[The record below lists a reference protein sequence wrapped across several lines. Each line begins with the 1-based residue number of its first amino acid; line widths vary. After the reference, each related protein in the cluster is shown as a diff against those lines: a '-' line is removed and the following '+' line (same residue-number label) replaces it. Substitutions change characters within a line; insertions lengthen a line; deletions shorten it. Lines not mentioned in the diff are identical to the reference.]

1 MTAPTRGALVRAG
14 FLDADRSG
22 RCLEDLA
29 DWASDEVV
37 ALLAASPDPDQAV
50 LGLVRLSEAVDGE
63 HREQLGAL
71 LTDRSQHGPGRRRLI
86 QLLGSSSGLTDHL
99 VRHPAHWRE
108 VADAQLRDAA
118 TVYEQ
123 VARDVGDATGTP
135 AYDALRVA
143 YRRQL
148 VRIAAYDVTSD
159 PIEALP
165 IVGESLADL
174 AGACLEAA
182 LGIARRE
189 VDGAERAR
197 LAVIGMG
204 KCGGRELNYVSDVD
218 VIFAAEPAEGDDDE
232 TGAREIAG
240 KLAVATIQACSAHT
254 AEGTLW
260 EVDTALRPEGK
271 QGPLVRTVA
280 GHAAYYERWAKTWE
294 FQALLKA
301 RHVAGDA
308 EVGAAYLDAMLPM
321 VWQASTRENFVQDV
335 QAMRARV
342 EQYVP
347 ASESERQLKLGPG
360 GLRDVE
366 FSVQL
371 LQLVHGRSDEHL
383 RNRATLVGI
392 ESLMRGGYVGRTDA
406 HELDRCYR
414 ILRVL
419 EHRIQLSRMRRTHL
433 MPTDP
438 EQLRPLG
445 RALGITRDPA
455 EGVVK
460 LWRDT
465 ARDVRRLYERLFF
478 RPLLS
483 AVARLSDDDACLSLD
498 SAQDRFAALG
508 YADPKGA
515 IGHIQALTGG
525 VSRRAA
531 IQRTLLPVMLHW
543 FAQEADPDLGLLAFR
558 RISDRLGGTHWYLKM
573 LRDEGGAAQ
582 LMARVLASSRYAG
595 QLIEGAPSSV
605 AVFGSAGARIP
616 LRRAQIVDALRAAID
631 RHDDPDDAVR
641 AIRETRRTELI
652 RVAVA
657 DIAGTLDLDTLE
669 QALTDIAAATIQSA
683 LDVAIRQ
690 VERTTG
696 GPLATRIAVIGMGRL
711 GGRETGYSSD
721 ADVLFVHDP
730 HEGAES
736 GLAQTQAT
744 QVVNRLR
751 DSLGASGPDPSLTVD
766 ADLRPE
772 GKSGPIVR
780 TLASYAA
787 YYERWSA
794 GWEAQ
799 ALLRAAPIAGDVDLG
814 ERFVRLIDPLRYPEG
829 GIDDAAVRQ
838 IRRLKARMEAERI
851 PRGGDR
857 RTHFKLGRG
866 GMSDVEWTVQLA
878 QLEHAHEIPAL
889 RHTGTYSLLAVMAQH
904 DLLTEEEADT
914 LGATWSLATRMR
926 NAGVLWRGR
935 AMESLPSSLADVRGI
950 ASLLGWP
957 LTRSYGLQED
967 YLRQTRLARAII
979 EHRFY
984 ESDLT
989 EGRDAFPTPR

>member
-1 MTAPTRGALVRAG
+1 
-14 FLDADRSG
+14 F
-22 RCLEDLA
+22 
-29 DWASDEVV
+29 
-37 ALLAASPDPDQAV
+37 ALLAAAPDPDQAV
-50 LGLVRLSEAVDGE
+50 LGLVRLSEAVTGSE
-63 HREQLGAL
+63 LTGLGAL
-71 LTDRSQHGPGRRRLI
+71 LLDPGPGRRRLI
-86 QLLGSSSGLTDHL
+86 QLLGSSAGLTDHL
-99 VRHPAHWRE
+99 VRHPHHWRDI
-108 VADAQLRDAA
+108 ADARLIELD
-118 TVYEQ
+118 TVYAQ
-123 VARDVGDATGTP
+123 VAADVGEAVGTP
-135 AYDALRVA
+135 GYDALRVA

-148 VRIAAYDVTSD
+148 MRIAAHDVTSD
-159 PIEALP
+159 PIEVLP
-165 IVGESLADL
+165 GVGEGLADL
-174 AGACLEAA
+174 AGACLDAA
-182 LGIARRE
+182 LKMAARE
-189 VDGAERAR
+189 VDGSERVR
-197 LAVIGMG
+197 LAVIAMG

-218 VIFAAEPAEGDDDE
+218 VIFVAEPTEAGDDERTTLD
-232 TGAREIAG
+232 IAC
-240 KLAVATIQACSAHT
+240 KLAVATIRACSEHT

-308 EVGAAYLDAMLPM
+308 EVGAAYLTALLPL

-366 FSVQL
+366 FSTQL
-371 LQLVHGRSDEHL
+371 LQLVHGRSDEKL
-383 RNRATLVGI
+383 RHRSTLAGI
-392 ESLMRGGYVGRTDA
+392 ESLSRGGYIGRQAGYD
-406 HELDRCYR
+406 LDRCYR

-419 EHRIQLSRMRRTHL
+419 EHRIQLSKMRRTHL
-433 MPTDP
+433 IPVDP
-438 EQLRPLG
+438 AQLRPLG
-445 RALGITRDPA
+445 RALAVGDDPA
-455 EGVVK
+455 ESVVT

-498 SAQDRFAALG
+498 SAQDRFSALG

-531 IQRTLLPVMLHW
+531 IQRTLLPVMLQW

-582 LMARVLASSRYAG
+582 LLARVLANSRYAG

-605 AVFGSAGARIP
+605 AVFGSTQARVP
-616 LRRAQIVDALRAAID
+616 LQRKAIAEVMQAAID
-631 RHDDPDDAVR
+631 RQDDPDAAIR
-641 AIRETRRTELI
+641 AIREIRRGELI

-657 DIAGTLDLDTLE
+657 DIAAALELSTLE
-669 QALTDIAAATIQSA
+669 IALTDIAAATIQAA
-683 LDVAIRQ
+683 LDVAVREVVTATAQ
-690 VERTTG
+690 
-696 GPLATRIAVIGMGRL
+696 PLTTRIAVIGMGRL
-711 GGRETGYSSD
+711 GGHETGYSSD
-721 ADVLFVHDP
+721 ADVLFVHEP
-730 HEGAES
+730 LPGVASEH
-736 GLAQTQAT
+736 AQNQAT

-751 DSLGASGPDPSLTVD
+751 TSLAASGPDPSLTID

-772 GKSGPIVR
+772 GKSGPTVR

-799 ALLRAAPIAGDVDLG
+799 ALLRASPIAGDEELG
-814 ERFVRLIDPLRYPEG
+814 RRFMEVIDPLRYPQG
-829 GIDDAAVRQ
+829 GIDDGAIRQ

-866 GMSDVEWTVQLA
+866 GLSDVEWTVQLA
-878 QLEHAHEIPAL
+878 QLEHGHEIPAL
-889 RHTGTYSLLAVMAQH
+889 RHTGTPSLLVVMQQH
-904 DLLTEEEADT
+904 DLLTQEEAEQ
-914 LGATWSLATRMR
+914 LAAAWVLATRLR
-926 NAGVLWRGR
+926 NAGMLWRGR
-935 AMESLPSSLADVRGI
+935 SMESLPSSLADVRGI

-957 LTRSYGLQED
+957 LSRAYGLQED
-967 YLRQTRLARAII
+967 YLRRTRLARTIM

-984 ESDLT
+984 GSDLS
-989 EGRDAFPTPR
+989 EHRDENPSHR

>member
-1 MTAPTRGALVRAG
+1 MTQRTRGSLVRAG
-14 FLDADRSG
+14 FLEAVRSG
-22 RCLEDLA
+22 KCLQDLG

-50 LGLVRLSEAVDGE
+50 LGLVRLKEAISG
-63 HREQLGAL
+63 RESTDLGQVLA
-71 LTDRSQHGPGRRRLI
+71 QAGPGRRRLI
-86 QLLGSSSGLTDHL
+86 QLLGSSAGLTDHL
-99 VRHPAHWRE
+99 VRHPAHWR
-108 VADAQLRDAA
+108 DAA
-118 TVYEQ
+118 GGHLVQTTAVYQ
-123 VARDVGDATGTP
+123 QIRQDVGESVGGEG
-135 AYDALRVA
+135 YDALRVA

-148 VRIAAYDVTSD
+148 TRIAAHDVTSD
-159 PIEALP
+159 PFDALP
-165 IVGESLADL
+165 GVGENLADL
-174 AGACLEAA
+174 AGACLDAA
-182 LGIARRE
+182 LEMAARE
-189 VDGAERAR
+189 VEGSERVR

-218 VIFAAEPAEGDDDE
+218 VIFAAEPADPSEVGDDERE
-232 TGAREIAG
+232 TREIAG
-240 KLAVATIQACSAHT
+240 KVAIALIRACSEHT

-280 GHAAYYERWAKTWE
+280 GHTAYYERWAKTWE

-301 RHVAGDA
+301 RHVAGDP
-308 EVGAAYLDAMLPM
+308 EVGAAYLDALLPL

-335 QAMRARV
+335 QSMRARV

-366 FSVQL
+366 FSTQL
-371 LQLVHGRSDEHL
+371 LQLVHGRSDESL
-383 RNRATLVGI
+383 RHRSTLTGI
-392 ESLMRGGYVGRTDA
+392 ASLSSGGYIGRQAGYD
-406 HELDRCYR
+406 LDRCYR

-419 EHRIQLSRMRRTHL
+419 EHRIQLAKMRRTHL

-438 EQLRPLG
+438 TQLRPLG
-445 RALGITRDPA
+445 RALGLSGESGDA
-455 EGVVK
+455 VVT
-460 LWRDT
+460 LWKET

-515 IGHIQALTGG
+515 IGHIQALTEG

-531 IQRTLLPVMLHW
+531 IQRTLLPVMLQW

-582 LMARVLASSRYAG
+582 LLARVLANSRYAG

-605 AVFGSAGARIP
+605 AVFGSSQARVP
-616 LRRAQIVDALRAAID
+616 LQRRAIAEVMKAAIE
-631 RHDDPDDAVR
+631 RQDDPDAAIL
-641 AIRETRRTELI
+641 AIREIRRGELI

-657 DIAGTLDLDTLE
+657 DIAAALELSTLE
-669 QALTDIAAATIQSA
+669 LALTDIAAATIQAA
-683 LDVAIRQ
+683 LDVAVRE
-690 VERTTG
+690 VVVGAGE
-696 GPLATRIAVIGMGRL
+696 PLSTKIAVIGMGRL

-730 HEGAES
+730 LPGAASEH
-736 GLAQTQAT
+736 AQNQAT
-744 QVVNRLR
+744 QIVKRLR
-751 DSLGASGPDPSLTVD
+751 TCLAQSGPDPSLTID

-772 GKSGPIVR
+772 GKSGPTVR
-780 TLASYAA
+780 TLSSYAA
-787 YYERWSA
+787 YYQRWSA

-799 ALLRAAPIAGDVDLG
+799 ALLRAAPIAGDEDLG
-814 ERFVRLIDPLRYPEG
+814 RRFVDLIDPLRYPQG
-829 GIDDAAVRQ
+829 GIDDETIRQ

-851 PRGGDR
+851 PRGGDP

-866 GMSDVEWTVQLA
+866 GLSDVEWTVQLA
-878 QLEHAHEIPAL
+878 QLEHGHEIAAL
-889 RHTGTYSLLAVMAQH
+889 RHTGTPSLLAVMAEH
-904 DLLTEEEADT
+904 DLLTQDEADQ
-914 LGATWSLATRMR
+914 LGAAWTMATRLR
-926 NAGVLWRGR
+926 NAGMLWRGR
-935 AMESLPSSLADVRGI
+935 SMESLPSSLADVRGI

-957 LTRSYGLQED
+957 LSRAYGLQED
-967 YLRQTRLARAII
+967 YLRRTRLARNVV

-984 ESDLT
+984 QSDLS
-989 EGRDAFPTPR
+989 EHRDENPTHR

>member
-1 MTAPTRGALVRAG
+1 MTQRTRGALARAG
-14 FLDADRSG
+14 FLEVDRST
-22 RCLEDLA
+22 RCLQDLG
-29 DWASDEVV
+29 DWASDDVL
-37 ALLAASPDPDQAV
+37 ALLAAAPDPDQAV
-50 LGLVRLSEAVDGE
+50 LGLVRLSEAVAGDE
-63 HREQLGAL
+63 HRSLGAL
-71 LTDRSQHGPGRRRLI
+71 LRDPGPRRRRLI
-86 QLLGSSSGLTDHL
+86 QLLGSSAGLTDHL
-99 VRHPAHWRE
+99 VRHPHHWRD
-108 VADAQLRDAA
+108 VAEADLIDLD
-118 TVYEQ
+118 TVYAQ
-123 VARDVGDATGTP
+123 VAQDVGEAVGP
-135 AYDALRVA
+135 PGYDALRVA

-148 VRIAAYDVTSD
+148 MRIAAHDVTSD

-165 IVGESLADL
+165 GVGQGLADL
-174 AGACLEAA
+174 AGACLQAA
-182 LGIARRE
+182 LKMAARE
-189 VDGAERAR
+189 VEGSDRVR

-218 VIFAAEPAEGDDDE
+218 VIFVAEPTESGDDEQATRD
-232 TGAREIAG
+232 IACR
-240 KLAVATIQACSAHT
+240 LAVATISACSEHT

-308 EVGAAYLDAMLPM
+308 EVGAAYLEALLPM

-366 FSVQL
+366 FSTQL
-371 LQLVHGRSDEHL
+371 LQLVHGRSDEKL
-383 RNRATLVGI
+383 RHRGTLAGI
-392 ESLMRGGYVGRTDA
+392 ESLSRGGYIGRQAGHD
-406 HELDRCYR
+406 LDRCYR

-419 EHRIQLSRMRRTHL
+419 EHRIQLSKMRRTHL
-433 MPTDP
+433 MPVDP
-438 EQLRPLG
+438 AQLRPLG
-445 RALGITRDPA
+445 RALAVGDDPA
-455 EGVVK
+455 DAVVK
-460 LWRDT
+460 LWKET
-465 ARDVRRLYERLFF
+465 ARDVRQLYERLFF

-483 AVARLSDDDACLSLD
+483 AVARLSDDDAGLSLD

-508 YADPKGA
+508 YADPRGA
-515 IGHIQALTGG
+515 IGHIQALTEG

-531 IQRTLLPVMLHW
+531 IQRTLLPVMLQW

-558 RISDRLGGTHWYLKM
+558 RISDRLGATHWYLKM

-582 LMARVLASSRYAG
+582 LLARVLANSRYAG

-605 AVFGSAGARIP
+605 AVFGSTQARVP
-616 LRRAQIVDALRAAID
+616 LQRRAIAEVMQAAIE
-631 RHDDPDDAVR
+631 RQDDPDAAIR
-641 AIRETRRTELI
+641 AIREIRRGELI

-657 DIAGTLDLDTLE
+657 DIAAALELSTLE
-669 QALTDIAAATIQSA
+669 IALTDISAATIQAA
-683 LDVAIRQ
+683 LDVAVREI
-690 VERTTG
+690 VTTTAE
-696 GPLATRIAVIGMGRL
+696 PLGTRITVIGMGRL
-711 GGRETGYSSD
+711 GGHETGYSSD

-730 HEGAES
+730 LPGVASED
-736 GLAQTQAT
+736 AQNQAT

-751 DSLGASGPDPSLTVD
+751 TSLAASGPDPSLTID

-772 GKSGPIVR
+772 GKSGPTVR

-787 YYERWSA
+787 YYERWSS

-799 ALLRAAPIAGDVDLG
+799 ALLRASPIAGDEDLG
-814 ERFVRLIDPLRYPEG
+814 RQFVQVIDPLRYPQG
-829 GIDDAAVRQ
+829 GIDNEAVRQ

-866 GMSDVEWTVQLA
+866 GLSDVEWTVQLA
-878 QLEHAHEIPAL
+878 QLQHGHEIPAL
-889 RHTGTYSLLAVMAQH
+889 RHTGTPSLLVVMHQH
-904 DLLTEEEADT
+904 DLLTQEEAEQ
-914 LGATWSLATRMR
+914 LAAAWVLATRLR
-926 NAGVLWRGR
+926 NAGMLWRGR
-935 AMESLPSSLADVRGI
+935 SMESLPSSLADVRGM

-957 LTRSYGLQED
+957 LSRAYGLQED
-967 YLRQTRLARAII
+967 YLRRTRLARTIVERRFYGSDLS
-979 EHRFY
+979 EHRD
-984 ESDLT
+984 ENPSH
-989 EGRDAFPTPR
+989 R

>member
-1 MTAPTRGALVRAG
+1 MSIPTRGALARAG
-14 FLDADRSG
+14 FLHVDRSG
-22 RCLEDLA
+22 RCLEELG
-29 DWASDEVV
+29 ASIGPGTLGVV
-37 ALLAASPDPDQAV
+37 SASVDPDQAV
-50 LGLVRLSEAVDGE
+50 LGMVRLREATTGS
-63 HREQLGAL
+63 Q
-71 LTDRSQHGPGRRRLI
+71 RSQLDAVLVAAGSQARALVG
-86 QLLGSSSGLTDHL
+86 LLASSAGLTDHL
-99 VRHPAHWRE
+99 VRHPDHWPE
-108 VADAQLRDAA
+108 VTGAELKDAA
-118 TVYEQ
+118 GIYAE
-123 VARDVGDATGTP
+123 VARDVGEASGEK
-135 AYDALRVA
+135 AYDLLRVA

-148 VRIAAYDVTSD
+148 VRIAAYDVTSN
-159 PIEALP
+159 PIESFPEVARA
-165 IVGESLADL
+165 LADL
-174 AGACLEAA
+174 AGACLDAA
-182 LGIARRE
+182 LAIARRE
-189 VDGAERAR
+189 VEGAERVR

-218 VIFAAEPAEGDDDE
+218 VIFVAEPVDPGDDE
-232 TGAREIAG
+232 AQARDIAG
-240 KLAVATIQACSAHT
+240 KLAIALIKACSQPT
-254 AEGTLW
+254 AEGMLW

-308 EVGAAYLDAMLPM
+308 ALGAAYLDAMAPM
-321 VWQASTRENFVQDV
+321 VWAASTREHFVEDV

-366 FSVQL
+366 FSTQL
-371 LQLVHGRSDEHL
+371 LQLVHGRTDERL
-383 RNRATLVGI
+383 RHRSTLAAI
-392 ESLMRGGYVGRTDA
+392 EALVRGGYVGRQA
-406 HELDRCYR
+406 GEELDRCYR
-414 ILRVL
+414 RLRVL

-433 MPTDP
+433 MPIDP

-445 RALGITRDPA
+445 RALAVKGDPV
-455 EGVVK
+455 EGVVA
-460 LWRDT
+460 LWRTT

-515 IGHIQALTGG
+515 IAHIQALTEG

-531 IQRTLLPVMLHW
+531 IQRTLLPVMLQW

-558 RISDRLGGTHWYLKM
+558 RISDRLGATHWYLKM

-582 LMARVLASSRYAG
+582 LLARVLANSRYAG
-595 QLIEGAPSSV
+595 TLIEGAPSSV
-605 AVFGSAGARIP
+605 AVFGSEQARVP
-616 LRRAQIVDALRAAID
+616 WTRRAILEVMQAAIE
-631 RHDDPDDAVR
+631 RHDDGHDAVR
-641 AIRETRRTELI
+641 AIREIRRAELI

-657 DIAGTLDLDTLE
+657 DIAGSVDLNTLE
-669 QALTDIAAATIQSA
+669 IALTDISAATIQAA
-683 LDVAIRQ
+683 LDVAVRDAVSQ
-690 VERTTG
+690 AGAPLTTV
-696 GPLATRIAVIGMGRL
+696 IAVIGMGRL

-730 HEGAES
+730 LPGAEP
-736 GLAQTQAT
+736 GRAT
-744 QVVNRLR
+744 TEATAVVNQLR
-751 DSLGASGPDPSLTVD
+751 SSLALSGPDPSLIVD

-780 TLASYAA
+780 TLSSYAA
-787 YYERWSA
+787 YYDRWSA

-799 ALLRAAPIAGDVDLG
+799 ALLRALPIAGDVDLG
-814 ERFVRLIDPLRYPEG
+814 ARFVRLIDPLRYPEG
-829 GIDDAAVRQ
+829 GMDLGAIRQ
-838 IRRLKARMEAERI
+838 IRSLKARMEAERI

-866 GMSDVEWTVQLA
+866 GLSDVEWTVQLA
-878 QLEHAHEIPAL
+878 QLEHGHEIAAL
-889 RHTGTYSLLAVMAQH
+889 QHTGTFSLLRVMAEH
-904 DLLTEEEADT
+904 DLLTEEEAER
-914 LGATWSLATRMR
+914 LGAAWEFATRLR
-926 NAGVLWRGR
+926 NAGMLWRGR
-935 AMESLPSSLADVRGI
+935 SIDSLPSSLADVRGI
-950 ASLLGWP
+950 AGLLGWP
-957 LTRSYGLQED
+957 LSRAYGLQED
-967 YLRQTRLARAII
+967 YLRHTRLARSIV

-984 ESDLT
+984 GSDLI
-989 EGRDAFPTPR
+989 EGRDEHPTHR